1 MPAIWTTVFA
11 YASNINVWHI
21 LVIIISGVLGYV
33 IVSVVLTLAL
43 KRGLALERKRRHSQ
57 TEAEKRAKTLTS
69 VLRNILA
76 IMATSTVVFM
86 ILSDLGVN
94 IAPLLTGAGI
104 LGVAIG
110 FGSQTLVKDVLSG
123 LFILIEDQFDFG
135 DRVTVA
141 GLTGTVEELNLRRTV
156 IRDESGVEH
165 YIPNSQITIVSNAT
179 KHSSA
184 ISVDVPL
191 KYDVNVRKALRVAQE
206 VTSEVSSLPE
216 FEPIFLKKPEV
227 IGIMYYTTDGMLMR
241 IRGRALPHTN
251 AAYERRLRQE
261 LQERFRKEKIA
272 LGASSTIV
280 GSA

>member
-1 MPAIWTTVFA
+1 MLETLLTF
-11 YASNINVWHI
+11 ASNINVVHI
-21 LVIIISGVLGYV
+21 FVIIAGGIVSYVVLGV
-33 IVSVVLTLAL
+33 ILTLTL
-43 KRGLALERKRRHSQ
+43 KRGLALERMRRHSQ
-57 TEAEKRAKTLTS
+57 SEAEKRVKTLTS
-69 VLRNILA
+69 VLRNVLA
-76 IMATSTVVFM
+76 ILSTCVVVFM
-86 ILSDLGVN
+86 VLSELGIN
-94 IAPLLTGAGI
+94 ISPLLTGAGI
-104 LGVAIG
+104 LGVALG

-135 DRVTVA
+135 DRITVA

-165 YIPNSQITIVSNAT
+165 YIPNNQITVVSNAT

-191 KYDVNVRKALRVAQE
+191 KYDVNLEKVLRVAKE
-206 VTSEVSSLPE
+206 VTEEVSSSAD
-216 FEPIFLKKPEV
+216 FESIFIKKPEV
-227 IGIMYYTTDGMLMR
+227 IGIIYYTTDGMLMR

-251 AAYERRLRQE
+251 AAYERRLRQA

-280 GSA
+280 GNA